1 MAWAR
6 PQGRAGHEQGRRVHM
21 GHGQG
26 RTWVESGGSKSTS
39 VKDNMM
45 GDNVA
50 MGGVKATISLVVRG
64 QGVTEE
70 KTCSGAGESL

>member
-1 MAWAR
+1 
-6 PQGRAGHEQGRRVHM
+6 
-21 GHGQG
+21 
-26 RTWVESGGSKSTS
+26 
-39 VKDNMM
+39 MM